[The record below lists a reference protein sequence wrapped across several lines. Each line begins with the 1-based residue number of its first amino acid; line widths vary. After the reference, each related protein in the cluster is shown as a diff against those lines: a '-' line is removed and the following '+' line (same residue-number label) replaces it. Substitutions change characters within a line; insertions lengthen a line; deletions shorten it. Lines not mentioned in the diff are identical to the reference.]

1 MAALFRPISQFPSLH
16 GLSSSVLRPT
26 YLLYGSSPSL
36 CHISF
41 SLGIMN
47 PSKPIYRYLLVAGLL
62 VAAVFFLHRSG
73 TTTADVLGVIR
84 QGDLSTTSNTPD
96 LLPLEEAKHYCQT
109 RRWEPFP
116 DRDKQRKV
124 YDLFMINTELDWMEV
139 RIGELASEVDYFVV
153 LESEVD
159 FKDRPKP
166 LYVQENW
173 HRFAKW
179 HHQIIHHVLNTT
191 DNPVAPNDE
200 PWGREH
206 FSRNSMLT
214 QVFPTL
220 SGPSQPHMG
229 DVILVSDVDEI
240 PRPEVIKSLRNCQ
253 FPQRLTLRT
262 TYYRYSFQW
271 LLREEEWIHPQATF
285 WKGNETVHPEAL
297 RMGKHD
303 GEILHAGWHCSSC
316 LSSFK
321 EMAKKIDSFS
331 HNELNQPKFKNP
343 KNMLRRVREGR
354 DPYDRKDKTYDRID
368 GNRDIPQYVVNHP
381 KEFAYLL
388 DRDPPSA
395 NFKDYDPKDFV

>member
-1 MAALFRPISQFPSLH
+1 
-16 GLSSSVLRPT
+16 
-26 YLLYGSSPSL
+26 
-36 CHISF
+36 
-41 SLGIMN
+41 MN
-47 PSKPIYRYLLVAGLL
+47 PSKPIYRYLLAAALLAVAI
-62 VAAVFFLHRSG
+62 FFIHRSG
-73 TTTADVLGVIR
+73 TTPADVLDVIHR
-84 QGDLSTTSNTPD
+84 GDLKTTSTPTTPD

-109 RRWEPFP
+109 RRWEPYP
-116 DRDKQRKV
+116 DRDRKRKV
-124 YDLFMINTELDWMEV
+124 YDLFMINTELEWMEV

-173 HRFAKW
+173 QRFAKW

-191 DNPVAPNDE
+191 GNLQGDE
-200 PWGREH
+200 KDPWGREH
-206 FSRNSMLT
+206 FSRDAMLT

-220 SGPSQPHMG
+220 SGPQQPHMG

-240 PRPEVIKSLRNCQ
+240 PRPEIIKSLRNCQ

-271 LLREEEWIHPQATF
+271 LLREEEWIHPQATY
-285 WKGNETVHPEAL
+285 WKGNGTVHPEAL

-303 GEILHAGWHCSSC
+303 GEVLHAGWHCSSC

-321 EMAKKIDSFS
+321 EMEKKIDSFS
-331 HNELNQPKFKNP
+331 HNELNRPEFKNP
-343 KNMLRRVREGR
+343 KNMLKRVREGR
-354 DPYDRKDKTYDRID
+354 DPYDRKGKTYDRID
-368 GNRDIPQYVVNHP
+368 NNRDIPQYIVKHP